1 MLEPAK
7 KVIELCGG
15 LSRVAQITKRSTL
28 SVRRWGY
35 TKEKKGSDGFVP
47 AHLAQKLLD
56 HSRANGGKLRPHHFF
71 LGGK

>member
-7 KVIELCGG
+7 TVIELCGG
-15 LSRVAQITKRSTL
+15 LEKVAQITERRTL
-28 SVRRWGY
+28 TVRRWGY
-35 TKEKKGSDGFVP
+35 TKAKGGSDGFVP
-47 AHLAQKLLD
+47 SSIAQQLLD